1 MQRTQPKD
9 SFRSPSI
16 TPPNCA
22 AKQGT
27 SCKKKP
33 PAHHKNKQSEVITH
47 IKTSHKSSHQKK
59 RSNKSRANS
68 ITPKTL
74 KHGIIDRVFHNSN
87 LSETDISGKYID
99 LTRPSSKINKS
110 LLNRLELTQKVKD
123 LKKNSHLVIE
133 QIIKKSLNKAKQRKL
148 SQEKENKEH
157 ELEREIRRQE
167 LNLQNKQ
174 IRMQNSLKFKKKK
187 TRGKRQLENSNASMG
202 YNGKVRSESSS
213 KVRNHTGSLLI
224 DPDMRNKRS
233 ISIGDYYVTGVER
246 KSDPAILEYIESQ
259 NQKRKDMDGFE
270 KLKQR
275 AAEISKAHRLK
286 GLEDFSKISKAKS
299 PKCSG
304 YDDDDLSESSEGSE
318 SCRADDINVKQNI
331 SFIEDQ
337 ESDDSLD
344 QEPFEMDIQIPEGKN
359 LGPFIDSDSENMEN
373 GRNNLIGLYS
383 DQDNIEDMRNN
394 AAIMIQ
400 RAFRKSLIHRFFKA
414 QNKVCNFHRCESFN
428 YKPKTKAKNLKTD
441 PNTSKILVKPTKK
454 PNKNTIF
461 SYCSEKL
468 LVNPQEKAPLTV
480 QSHLSGQI
488 LIRPIKKTIKLG
500 ISKQYTFTIFPD
512 KVPNKDQNSLQDLL
526 QEQISWNY
534 AQIYIIEQLRSEE
547 ISLVSSLNVPNT
559 EKIVEK
565 INFKFKNLL
574 TALRNSVE
582 NSTVDVLENLSV
594 EEFSKYERGKQEKQ
608 EILHRVLLEP
618 TEEEKGDFKL
628 NLELIRMECNDVGVQ
643 QSSDMSSDDG
653 ENRLGISHSR
663 SLSQLHGDLNQG
675 KYISTSQPKDSSA
688 PSKFPI
694 FFDIEDNIEVQSI
707 NLLADEL
714 AEEAPKRNL
723 PSLPSLPMLHLDI
736 MHNDLIYSE
745 PRILTSTDSV
755 VEFIKSILSTINLPK
770 IFKDLKKPLQKSL
783 PDELFKLQ
791 EKIVGAPS
799 ETKIYE
805 FPCLIDPNELIDA
818 EVETTD
824 IETTLR
830 QINKAD
836 KVHKKMLINVLNY
849 IIQQFRPYNYF
860 GEPLPWST
868 KIRYPK
874 KFITIP
880 KAIEKIIKDF
890 ETLSSFQIGRIF
902 NEEIITSNGGIDEG
916 LINGLREDRL
926 ERLIFYEIV
935 EEEHEWI
942 DYEFEETQIKFD
954 ISDMILEELADEV
967 RVLLG

>member
-16 TPPNCA
+16 TPPNCP
-22 AKQGT
+22 AKQVT

-59 RSNKSRANS
+59 RSNKNRANS

-74 KHGIIDRVFHNSN
+74 KHGIIDRVFHNNN

-123 LKKNSHLVIE
+123 IKKNSHLVIE

-157 ELEREIRRQE
+157 ELEKEIRRQE

-174 IRMQNSLKFKKKK
+174 IRMQNLKFKKKK
-187 TRGKRQLENSNASMG
+187 TKGKRQLENSNTSMG
-202 YNGKVRSESSS
+202 HHSKVRSESSS

-224 DPDMRNKRS
+224 DPDIRNKRS

-259 NQKRKDMDGFE
+259 NQKCKDLSDFE

-275 AAEISKAHRLK
+275 AEEISKAHRLK
-286 GLEDFSKISKAKS
+286 GLEDFSKIAKVKS
-299 PKCSG
+299 PKCLG
-304 YDDDDLSESSEGSE
+304 YDDDLSESSLGSE
-318 SCRADDINVKQNI
+318 SCRAEDINVKQNI

-344 QEPFEMDIQIPEGKN
+344 QEPFEMDIRIPEGKN

-383 DQDNIEDMRNN
+383 DQENLEDMRNN

-414 QNKVCNFHRCESFN
+414 QNKVYSFHRCESFH
-428 YKPKTKAKNLKTD
+428 YIPKNKSQYLKTD
-441 PNTSKILVKPTKK
+441 QNTCKIMIKPIKK
-454 PNKNTIF
+454 PNKNTT
-461 SYCSEKL
+461 STYCSEKL
-468 LVNPQEKAPLTV
+468 LINPQEKPTLSV

-488 LIRPIKKTIKLG
+488 LIRPIIKTIKLG
-500 ISKQYTFTIFPD
+500 IFKQYTFTIFPD

-547 ISLVSSLNVPNT
+547 ISLVSSLNVPNI

-582 NSTVDVLENLSV
+582 NTTVDVLENLSV
-594 EEFSKYERGKQEKQ
+594 EEFSRYERGKQEKQ

-618 TEEEKGDFKL
+618 TEEEKGNFKL
-628 NLELIRMECNDVGVQ
+628 NLELISMECNDVGVQ
-643 QSSDMSSDDG
+643 QSSDMSSDDE

-663 SLSQLHGDLNQG
+663 SLSQLHGDVNQG
-675 KYISTSQPKDSSA
+675 KYISTLQPKDSSG

-694 FFDIEDNIEVQSI
+694 FFDIEDNIEVQNV
-707 NLLADEL
+707 NLLTDEHT
-714 AEEAPKRNL
+714 EEAPKRNL
-723 PSLPSLPMLHLDI
+723 PSLPNLPMLHLDI
-736 MHNDLIYSE
+736 MNNDMIYSE
-745 PRILTSTDSV
+745 PRILTSTDSI
-755 VEFIKSILSTINLPK
+755 VEYIKSVLSKINLPK
-770 IFKDLKKPLQKSL
+770 IFNELKKPLQKSL

-791 EKIVGAPS
+791 EKIVGTPS
-799 ETKIYE
+799 ETKIYD
-805 FPCLIDPNELIDA
+805 FPSLIDPDDIIDT
-818 EVETTD
+818 EIESPD
-824 IETTLR
+824 IETTIR

-849 IIQQFRPYNYF
+849 IIQQFRPYDYF

-868 KIRYPK
+868 KTRDPK

-880 KAIEKIIKDF
+880 KAIEKIIKDI
-890 ETLSSFQIGRIF
+890 ETISSFQIGRIF

-926 ERLIFYEIV
+926 ERLIFYEII

-942 DYEFEETQIKFD
+942 NYEFEETQIKFD
-954 ISDMILEELADEV
+954 ISDMILEELAEEV

>member
-16 TPPNCA
+16 TPPNCTG
-22 AKQGT
+22 KQGT

-47 IKTSHKSSHQKK
+47 IKTSNKSSHQKK
-59 RSNKSRANS
+59 KSNKSRANS

-123 LKKNSHLVIE
+123 IKKSSHLVIE
-133 QIIKKSLNKAKQRKL
+133 HIIKKSLNKAKQRKL

-157 ELEREIRRQE
+157 ELEKEIRRQE

-187 TRGKRQLENSNASMG
+187 TKGKRQLENSNTSMG

-259 NQKRKDMDGFE
+259 NQKRKDLNGFE

-286 GLEDFSKISKAKS
+286 GLEGFSKISKAKS
-299 PKCSG
+299 PKCLR
-304 YDDDDLSESSEGSE
+304 YDDEDLSESLEESE
-318 SCRADDINVKQNI
+318 SCRVDDINVKQNI

-337 ESDDSLD
+337 ESDNSLD
-344 QEPFEMDIQIPEGKN
+344 QEPFEMDIQISEGKN

-383 DQDNIEDMRNN
+383 EQENIEDMRNN
-394 AAIMIQ
+394 AAITIQ
-400 RAFRKSLIHRFFKA
+400 RAFRKSLIHRFFKD
-414 QNKVCNFHRCESFN
+414 QNKVCSFYRCESFH
-428 YKPKTKAKNLKTD
+428 YIPQAKNMKTD
-441 PNTSKILVKPTKK
+441 INIAKIMIKPIQK
-454 PNKNTIF
+454 PNKNTT
-461 SYCSEKL
+461 STYCSEKL
-468 LVNPQEKAPLTV
+468 LVNPQEKPVLSV

-488 LIRPIKKTIKLG
+488 LIRPIIKTIKLG

-547 ISLVSSLNVPNT
+547 ISLVSSLNIPNT

-582 NSTVDVLENLSV
+582 NTTVDVLENLSV
-594 EEFSKYERGKQEKQ
+594 EEFSKYEKGKQEKQ
-608 EILHRVLLEP
+608 EILHRVLLEH

-628 NLELIRMECNDVGVQ
+628 NLELIRMESNDVGVQ

-675 KYISTSQPKDSSA
+675 KYISTSQFKDPSV

-707 NLLADEL
+707 NLLANEL
-714 AEEAPKRNL
+714 GEEAPKRNL

-736 MHNDLIYSE
+736 MQNDMIYSE
-745 PRILTSTDSV
+745 PRILTSTDSI
-755 VEFIKSILSTINLPK
+755 VEFIKSILSTINLQQ
-770 IFKDLKKPLQKSL
+770 IFQELKKPLKKSL
-783 PDELFKLQ
+783 TDELFKLQ
-791 EKIVGAPS
+791 EKIVGTPS

-818 EVETTD
+818 EIESGD

-849 IIQQFRPYNYF
+849 LIQQFRPYNYF
-860 GEPLPWST
+860 GEPLPWSEKT
-868 KIRYPK
+868 RDPK

-880 KAIEKIIKDF
+880 KAVEKIIKDF

-926 ERLIFYEIV
+926 EKLIFYEII